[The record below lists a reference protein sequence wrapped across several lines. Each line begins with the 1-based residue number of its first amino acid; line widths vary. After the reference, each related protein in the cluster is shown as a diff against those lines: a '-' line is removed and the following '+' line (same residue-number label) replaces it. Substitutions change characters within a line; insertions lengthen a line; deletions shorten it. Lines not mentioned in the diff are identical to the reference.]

1 MVCRAAG
8 TGRDRAVCLIC
19 GVDLLLRPFC
29 LSDVWC
35 GKNRMMATEQRANKW
50 LAAWRKAALDHL
62 PRNRREAPWLWIL
75 AAQAEADPSLARR
88 MAIVEV
94 LGDGRP
100 HPGPDLRTAVEIC
113 LGEGCFGVQAEQT
126 LEADIT
132 ALRDWGIRIGHS
144 DSPEVEGY
152 YLKDPAVMASR
163 QHLYE
168 EEPNSP
174 QIETY
179 RAWDNARKMR
189 SMFEM
194 FEFALQ
200 QARIGTRSR
209 HPDWDDERVEAEVL
223 RLVTGSELL

>member
-1 MVCRAAG
+1 
-8 TGRDRAVCLIC
+8 
-19 GVDLLLRPFC
+19 
-29 LSDVWC
+29 
-35 GKNRMMATEQRANKW
+35 
-50 LAAWRKAALDHL
+50 LAAWRRAALDHL

-100 HPGPDLRTAVEIC
+100 HPGPDLRTAVEKR
-113 LGEGCFGVQAEQT
+113 LREGCFGAQAEQT
-126 LEADIT
+126 LEDDIT
-132 ALRDWGIRIGHS
+132 ALRAWGIRIGYS

-163 QHLYE
+163 QRLYQ
-168 EEPNSP
+168 EEPNP
-174 QIETY
+174 LQIETY

-194 FEFALQ
+194 FDLAMHR
-200 QARIGTRSR
+200 ARMGVRAR
-209 HPDWDDERVEAEVL
+209 HPDWDDKRVEARARE
-223 RLVTGSELL
+223 LVTHQSLAREDL

>member
-1 MVCRAAG
+1 MMV
-8 TGRDRAVCLIC
+8 
-19 GVDLLLRPFC
+19 
-29 LSDVWC
+29 
-35 GKNRMMATEQRANKW
+35 TEQRANKW

-100 HPGPDLRTAVEIC
+100 HPGPELRTAVEGC
-113 LGEGCFGVQAEQT
+113 LGEGCFGAQAEQT
-126 LEADIT
+126 LEDDIT
-132 ALRDWGIRIGHS
+132 ALRAWGIRIGHS

-152 YLKDPAVMASR
+152 YLKDPAVEASR
-163 QHLYE
+163 QRLYE
-168 EEPNSP
+168 EEPNP
-174 QIETY
+174 QQIETY

-194 FEFALQ
+194 FEFALHQ
-200 QARIGTRSR
+200 VRIGTRSR
-209 HPDWDDERVEAEVL
+209 HPDWDDERVEAEVR

>member
-1 MVCRAAG
+1 MMV
-8 TGRDRAVCLIC
+8 
-19 GVDLLLRPFC
+19 
-29 LSDVWC
+29 
-35 GKNRMMATEQRANKW
+35 TEQRANKW

-94 LGDGRP
+94 LRDGRP
-100 HPGPDLRTAVEIC
+100 HPGPDLRTAVEGC
-113 LGEGCFGVQAEQT
+113 LGEGCFGAQAEQT
-126 LEADIT
+126 LEADIA

-152 YLKDPAVMASR
+152 YLKDPAIMASR
-163 QHLYE
+163 QRLYE
-168 EEPNSP
+168 EEPNP
-174 QIETY
+174 LQIETY

-194 FEFALQ
+194 FDLAMHR
-200 QARIGTRSR
+200 ARMGVRAR
-209 HPDWDDERVEAEVL
+209 HPDWDDKRVEARARE
-223 RLVTGSELL
+223 LVTHQSLAREDL